1 MRAFALSQGVP
12 EDAILV
18 EDRSANTR
26 ENLAFTE
33 ALREQEQ
40 LTSEGRL
47 LVVSDDYHVFRALL
61 ITRTLGIAA
70 DGAGSKVRLYFA
82 LNALVREWVAYV
94 DLKRAFFMKLAGTL
108 LVLYTA
114 LYILTA
120 LA

>member
-1 MRAFALSQGVP
+1 MRAFALAQGVP
-12 EDAILV
+12 EDAVFV

-33 ALREQEQ
+33 RLREQEE

-70 DGAGSKVRLYFA
+70 DGAGAKVRLYFA

-94 DLKRAFFMKLAGTL
+94 DLKRAVFMKLTL
-108 LVLYTA
+108 AVLALYTA
-114 LYILTA
+114 FCLLTA
-120 LA
+120 CA